1 MVVGAIAGQVGGE
14 VAEQAVKE
22 GIQQTTKQI
31 ITEGLE
37 KIPKESLEQT
47 FGRQIPRSYLN
58 STGEALTKS
67 GAERY
72 YRTSIRRIIREGG
85 ENGPEQAIEATVK
98 ALGVSRSEAADIVVG
113 NLGVALTRQSADE
126 AVQAA
131 LKASGRSL
139 KEIICATPSAIR
151 GFLGSVYDNAIR
163 LGRNPRQ
170 ALRDTKKLSQSI
182 AFQRAKMTL
191 GWSVAASTVMILGYN
206 AWQFGSGLFD
216 RTKPEKTKEQAEQE
230 VDQISGQPATAI
242 IGQSVMGLTAIGI
255 GGVALLGVLTMGGEK
270 KDVAVAAS
278 EEGDFV
284 CEDCGLVFVGDKPDV
299 CDDCGCTDIQPM
311 LQDKGWDPRDVHN
324 PWKTPP
330 ENPRSRMRIDRMPR
344 KPDNYDE
351 LVEERRKNLEK
362 INRLRGKGG
371 FDEIDDSQMD
381 QMIGNVLDR
390 MREEGMAIGPV
401 QSIDQNRILTDAERA
416 EICDLA
422 RLFVEDNEDEI
433 RQALANGSP
442 IMWVSW
448 WEQRNPFLDESRY
461 PTSRYS
467 RLRRPGGIKHI
478 PGRMHFRNCLGELVN
493 RMRASR
499 DP

>member
-1 MVVGAIAGQVGGE
+1 MRGVNDVVIGAIAGQVGGE
-14 VAEQAVKE
+14 IAEQAVKE

-37 KIPKESLEQT
+37 KIPKESLQQT

-58 STGEALTKS
+58 STGDALTKS

-72 YRTSIRRIIREGG
+72 YRTSIRAIIREGG
-85 ENGPEQAIEATVK
+85 ANGPEQAIEATVK
-98 ALGVSRSEAADIVVG
+98 ALGVSRAQAADIVVG
-113 NLGVALTRQSADE
+113 NLGIALTRQGADE

-139 KEIICATPSAIR
+139 KEIICATPSVIR

-191 GWSVAASTVMILGYN
+191 GWSVGASAVMILGYN
-206 AWQFGSGLFD
+206 AWQVGTGLFD

-230 VDQISGQPATAI
+230 MDEISGQSAPAI

-255 GGVALLGVLTMGGEK
+255 GGVALLGVLTMGGK
-270 KDVAVAAS
+270 KDKAVAAAEDD
-278 EEGDFV
+278 EE
-284 CEDCGLVFVGDKPDV
+284 
-299 CDDCGCTDIQPM
+299 DDG
-311 LQDKGWDPRDVHN
+311 V
-324 PWKTPP
+324 
-330 ENPRSRMRIDRMPR
+330 
-344 KPDNYDE
+344 
-351 LVEERRKNLEK
+351 
-362 INRLRGKGG
+362 GG
-371 FDEIDDSQMD
+371 FDQIDDSQIDKVID
-381 QMIGNVLDR
+381 Q

-401 QSIDQNRILTDAERA
+401 QRIGLIKILTDAEEA

-422 RLFVEDNEDEI
+422 RLFFEDNEDEI
-433 RQALANGSP
+433 REALANRSK

-448 WEQRNPFLDESRY
+448 WDRRNPFLDKTRY
-461 PTSRYS
+461 PR
-467 RLRRPGGIKHI
+467 RLGDRNPGGIKNMI
-478 PGRMHFRNCLGELVN
+478 GRQHFTKCLNELIN
-493 RMRASR
+493 RMQ
-499 DP
+499 

>member
-1 MVVGAIAGQVGGE
+1 MRGVNDLVVGAIAGQVGGE
-14 VAEQAVKE
+14 IAEQAVKE

-37 KIPKESLEQT
+37 KIPKESLQQT

-58 STGEALTKS
+58 STGDALTKS

-72 YRTSIRRIIREGG
+72 YRTSIRAIIREGG
-85 ENGPEQAIEATVK
+85 ANGPEQAIEATVK
-98 ALGVSRSEAADIVVG
+98 ALGVSRAQAADIVVG
-113 NLGVALTRQSADE
+113 NLGIALTRQGADE

-139 KEIICATPSAIR
+139 KEIICATPSVIR

-191 GWSVAASTVMILGYN
+191 GWSVGASVVMILGYN
-206 AWQFGSGLFD
+206 AWQVGTGLFD

-230 VDQISGQPATAI
+230 MDEISGQSAPAI

-255 GGVALLGVLTMGGEK
+255 GGVALLGVLTMGGN
-270 KDVAVAAS
+270 KDKAVAAAEDD
-278 EEGDFV
+278 EE
-284 CEDCGLVFVGDKPDV
+284 
-299 CDDCGCTDIQPM
+299 DDD
-311 LQDKGWDPRDVHN
+311 
-324 PWKTPP
+324 
-330 ENPRSRMRIDRMPR
+330 
-344 KPDNYDE
+344 
-351 LVEERRKNLEK
+351 
-362 INRLRGKGG
+362 
-371 FDEIDDSQMD
+371 QMD
-381 QMIGNVLDR
+381 RMIGNVLDQ

-401 QSIDQNRILTDAERA
+401 QRIEMSEILTEAERA

-422 RLFVEDNEDEI
+422 RLFFEDNEDEI
-433 RQALANGSP
+433 REALANRSN

-448 WEQRNPFLDESRY
+448 WDRRNPFLDKTRY
-461 PTSRYS
+461 PH
-467 RLRRPGGIKHI
+467 RLGDRKPGGIKHWS
-478 PGRMHFRNCLGELVN
+478 GRSHFQDCLQDLIN
-493 RMRASR
+493 RRLASR